1 MRKGRYSFS
10 VYSFG
15 KLYPHTVTVYILA
28 ETDKQ
33 YTIRIPCAIGKHAPG
48 DTMKVMKKSVKLIG
62 ENASTS
68 PQTQQYDYSNAYW
81 NK

>member
-1 MRKGRYSFS
+1 MKKGKYHFT
-10 VYSFG
+10 VFSFG
-15 KLYPHTVTVYILA
+15 TIYNHTVTVTIVE
-28 ETDKQ
+28 ETEKQ

-68 PQTQQYDYSNAYW
+68 PQTKQYDYSNAYW
-81 NK
+81 NN